1 MAHQCAAFD
10 ASQAAARTAQL
21 ELGVGIKAAEGQL
34 LTMTRE
40 LGVLQ
45 VRKRSDATK
54 ADHCCRTAVRTD
66 AFTIVF

>member
-1 MAHQCAAFD
+1 MAQQCADFD
-10 ASQAAARTAQL
+10 ASLAAARTAQL

-45 VRKRSDATK
+45 V
-54 ADHCCRTAVRTD
+54 
-66 AFTIVF
+66 